1 MMAPLTLLG
10 RVALVTMG
18 LLLSKGADEGA
29 SGGTEGSTATS
40 TYAAE
45 LAYLDANEDGS
56 IDAQEFARGQ
66 QGAAML
72 LMLSWEACDQDNNS
86 QIDRAEFMAAAPEA
100 MAASLAA
107 ADETDQQAEEALAN
121 AIPLDLLLGQ
131 LAKDESYADELAAL
145 RQAVADMADEESVVT
160 HVVARPTRY
169 PRLSPVIR
177 VWTRYY
183 PVKPALR
190 RHVKG
195 RYRPLG
201 LRGKPPKPAVRP
213 RGKPGPGKPAV
224 PRPPKPPAKSGPRP
238 PRGGGRR

>member
-1 MMAPLTLLG
+1 LG
-10 RVALVTMG
+10 RVALVTVG
-18 LLLSKGADEGA
+18 LSLSGGADEGT
-29 SGGTEGSTATS
+29 SGGAEGSKAADA
-40 TYAAE
+40 YAAE
-45 LAYLDANEDGS
+45 LAYLDANQDGS

-72 LMLSWEACDQDNNS
+72 LMLSWEECDQDS
-86 QIDRAEFMAAAPEA
+86 SGEIERAEFLAAAPEA
-100 MAASLAA
+100 MAATLATD
-107 ADETDQQAEEALAN
+107 DEADQQAEEALAN
-121 AIPLDLLLGQ
+121 AIPLDLLLEQ

-145 RQAVADMADEESVVT
+145 RQEMQNMDDEESIVT
-160 HVVARPTRY
+160 HVVGSPTRY
-169 PRLSPVIR
+169 PRLSPVVR

-201 LRGKPPKPAVRP
+201 LRAKPPKPVVRPGAKPRPGKPGAPRPPKP
-213 RGKPGPGKPAV
+213 RGKPGSRG
-224 PRPPKPPAKSGPRP
+224 

>member
-1 MMAPLTLLG
+1 MMAFLTLLG
-10 RVALVTMG
+10 RVAVVTTG

-29 SGGTEGSTATS
+29 SGGAEGAAAAGA
-40 TYAAE
+40 YAAE
-45 LAYLDANEDGS
+45 LAYLDANQDGS

-72 LMLSWEACDQDNNS
+72 LMLSWEACDQDS
-86 QIDRAEFMAAAPEA
+86 SGEIDRAEFMAAAPEA
-100 MAASLAA
+100 MAESLAA
-107 ADETDQQAEEALAN
+107 NDETEQQAEEALAN
-121 AIPLDLLLGQ
+121 AIPLNLLLEQ
-131 LAKDESYADELAAL
+131 LGKDESYAEELAAL
-145 RQAVADMADEESVVT
+145 RQAVQDMDDEESVVT
-160 HVVARPTRY
+160 HVVASPTRY
-169 PRLSPVIR
+169 PRLSPVVR

-201 LRGKPPKPAVRP
+201 LRAKPPRPAVKP
-213 RGKPGPGKPAV
+213 RGKLGPGKPAA
-224 PRPPKPPAKSGPRP
+224 PRPPKPRGKPGPRP